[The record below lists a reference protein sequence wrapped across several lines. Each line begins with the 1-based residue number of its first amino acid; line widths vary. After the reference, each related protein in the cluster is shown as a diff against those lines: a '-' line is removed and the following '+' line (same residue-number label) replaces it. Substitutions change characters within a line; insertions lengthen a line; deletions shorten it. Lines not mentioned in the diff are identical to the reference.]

1 MYKRLDAAAGQ
12 LAQGAVRIEVDGHTV
27 QCRAGD
33 SVAAA
38 LFASGSKACRDTV
51 VNEVPRGPYCMMG
64 VCYDC
69 LVTIDGQA
77 NRQACMTPVRE
88 GMRVERQRGARG
100 VQP

>member
-1 MYKRLDAAAGQ
+1 MFKRLDAAAGQ
-12 LAQGAVRIEVDGHTV
+12 VAQAAVRIEVDGSPV

-38 LFASGSKACRDTV
+38 LFASGRDACRDTV

-88 GMRVERQRGARG
+88 GMRVERQRGARE
-100 VQP
+100 VRP

>member
-1 MYKRLDAAAGQ
+1 MFKRLDE
-12 LAQGAVRIEVDGHTV
+12 AQRQAQDAPVRVTVNGAELR
-27 QCRAGD
+27 CRQGD

-38 LFASGSKACRDTV
+38 LFAGGVQACRDTA

-77 NRQACMTPVRE
+77 NQQGCMTAVRE
-88 GMRVERQRGARG
+88 GMKIERQLGARK
-100 VQP
+100 VQA